1 MPPGDGTVRTV
12 CFLCKVES
20 TRHREVESRRPGS
33 GGAKGQTRRWPP
45 WGRAIALL
53 LPGGARGLL
62 GKARWTSEGS
72 ARTWGEWEHIS
83 TVREKQGGSETPR
96 LRRLGKGCR
105 ERGRPSV
112 APKRLSPSPP
122 APGTS
127 HPTPLHK
134 PGRTHTSGQVRTS
147 DRNFYQESRRKPFC
161 QQPPAK
167 TSLPRLQGPRPEKG
181 PRWEKIASFLMP
193 GAAIPSLRPC

>member
-1 MPPGDGTVRTV
+1 MGNSYQGPGGCEELAGTSVPPGDGTVRTV

-33 GGAKGQTRRWPP
+33 GGAEGQTRRWPP

-53 LPGGARGLL
+53 LPGGAQGLL

-96 LRRLGKGCR
+96 LRRLGKGCG

-127 HPTPLHK
+127 HPTPLHR
-134 PGRTHTSGQVRTS
+134 G
-147 DRNFYQESRRKPFC
+147 
-161 QQPPAK
+161 
-167 TSLPRLQGPRPEKG
+167 
-181 PRWEKIASFLMP
+181 
-193 GAAIPSLRPC
+193 